1 MAELKF
7 DREPEGTPFDRD
19 QELTEWLVV
28 DTVPTVADGDRFPA
42 RDFTAGGYRATDGKS
57 LFTGLQGISAHL
69 IIAPDYTS
77 PETRQALLYRGH
89 GGPTAP
95 EYWAWGIEIERSG
108 TVVTVYSVHQDQGG
122 VFIEQLIG
130 TFDVAGEW
138 IALAV
143 SRETTPG
150 GFEAR
155 AWLDGEDIGT
165 VTTATST
172 ASTPGQ
178 PVTLGCRIIA
188 AETSERVFQGR
199 IERVLVKESAAT
211 NEEVAF
217 EFDALVSA
225 FPDAYATWSSY
236 LPSSL
241 ARTRESVY
249 GRYRVRPTAEMLA
262 PFDAAVRRWQVAAL
276 PPGAYGP
283 QLEALEGALSL
294 SPQPTDTIAARQAAA
309 QAAIAGVTTIT
320 PQSMQE
326 LAAILF
332 GVPTVDVTILEG
344 RNYADLQLAGTGE
357 LTGPPWRVR
366 GPVDATNQV
375 GGMQLD
381 IPAGRDLRYAVGV
394 DRAVFVELAIGHDPD
409 GRETDHGLAVTID
422 SATGL
427 QEDTWA
433 GIALVEPGHKVWWI
447 ALDSGGLVQRSYD
460 LFTGL
465 SDRTVLDGTVSAP
478 LEIVVEWIQEPL
490 PAAPL
495 GVKGRWDI
503 RWRTPG
509 TGPGNWSEI
518 SLVTPTGKMA
528 WFGMSVSSA
537 LTGIVL
543 DVAVL
548 VSAVTAKAGDS
559 PAWAYWQAF
568 DLDPV
573 NRDIVAHSTE
583 LDRKGRA
590 VSHGSATYQPELFA
604 DTDGAAWSFTP
615 TTLFGPRVGHIG
627 DTAADAAQSTS
638 IFPDSLWLFQASDE
652 PIIDRVASVDISEPP
667 AITAPTYQ
675 AAGPAD
681 RFAVE
686 FAANN
691 NALIDAAGGSFDVSG
706 NAVFLACILRIT
718 GNGVILGKEQTGVI
732 GWVLQKNAGNMTL
745 RVGDGIGTATA
756 TFTDAASGFVVDQ
769 WFALALVVK
778 DDAGTGRVW
787 LATSQGSTSGSAVL
801 ATSNTGRLA
810 LGAGASGSAAVHRQ
824 RWATATAGGEADA
837 ITLSGLA
844 KIAAR
849 LSAAAGVS

>member
-1 MAELKF
+1 MSELKF

-28 DTVPTVADGDRFPA
+28 DTVPAAADGDRFPA

-57 LFTGLQGISAHL
+57 LFTGLQGLSAHL

-108 TVVTVYSVHQDQGG
+108 TVVTVYSVHQDQLG
-122 VFIEQLIG
+122 VFTEQIIG
-130 TFDVAGEW
+130 TFDIAGEW

-155 AWLDGEDIGT
+155 AWLDGEAIGT
-165 VTTATST
+165 VITDTST

-178 PVTLGCRIIA
+178 PVTLGCRIDA
-188 AETSERVFQGR
+188 FEASERVFIGR
-199 IERVLVKESAAT
+199 IERVLVKERAAT
-211 NEEVAF
+211 DEEVAF
-217 EFDALVSA
+217 EFDALVRA

-249 GRYRVRPTAEMLA
+249 GKYRVRPTAEMLA
-262 PFDAAVRRWQVAAL
+262 LLDAGIRRWQVAAL

-283 QLEALEGALSL
+283 QLAALEGALSL

-309 QAAIAGVTTIT
+309 QAAVAGVTTIT

-332 GVPTVDVTILEG
+332 GVPTVDVQILEG
-344 RNYADLQLAGTGE
+344 RNYTEIPLAGTGE

-366 GPVDATNQV
+366 GPVDATNQA
-375 GGMQLD
+375 GGLQIQ
-381 IPAGRDLRYAVGV
+381 IPAGRDLRYVVGA
-394 DRAVFVELAIGHDPD
+394 DRAIFIELAIEHDPD
-409 GRETDHGLAVTID
+409 GREQDHGLAVTID
-422 SATGL
+422 STSGL
-427 QEDTWA
+427 QEDTWV
-433 GIALVEPGHKVWWI
+433 GLALVEPGHKVWWI
-447 ALDSGGLVQRSYD
+447 ALDSGGLVQRTYD

-465 SDRTVLDGTVSAP
+465 SARTVLDGAVSAP
-478 LEIVVEWIQEPL
+478 LELVAEWIKEPL
-490 PAAPL
+490 PAAPID
-495 GVKGRWDI
+495 VKGRWDV

-509 TGPGNWSEI
+509 TGPGNWTEI
-518 SLVTPTGKMA
+518 SLVTPTDQMA
-528 WFGMSVSSA
+528 WFGLSVASA
-537 LTGIVL
+537 LSGTVL
-543 DVAVL
+543 DVAAL

-559 PAWAYWQAF
+559 PAWAEWQAF

-573 NRDIVAHSTE
+573 NRDIVAHSVE

-590 VSHGSATYQPELFA
+590 VSQGSATYQPELLA
-604 DTDGAAWSFTP
+604 DTDGAAWAYTP
-615 TTLFGPRVGHIG
+615 TILFGPRVGHIG

-638 IFPDSLWLFQASDE
+638 IFPDSLWLFQAADA
-652 PIIDRVASVDISEPP
+652 PIFDRVAAVDISEPP
-667 AITAPTYQ
+667 ATTAPIYLS
-675 AAGPAD
+675 AGPAD

-686 FAANN
+686 FASNN
-691 NALIDAAGGSFDVSG
+691 NALSDAAGGSFDVSG
-706 NAVFLACILRIT
+706 NAAFVACILRIT
-718 GNGVILGKEQTGVI
+718 GNGVILGKEQTAAI

-745 RVGDGIGTATA
+745 RVGDGVGTATA
-756 TFTDAASGFVVDQ
+756 TLTDASSGFVVDQ
-769 WFALALVVK
+769 WFALVAVVK

-787 LATSQGSTSGSAVL
+787 LATSQGVASGSAVL

-810 LGAGASGSAAVHRQ
+810 FGAGASGNSAVHRQ

-837 ITLSGLA
+837 VVVGDVE

-849 LSAAAGVS
+849 LAAASGVA